1 MGYSTGILD
10 KRIVILNRKKA
21 ETSDFGLDGE
31 GIQWEETTCV
41 WANVTWS
48 KGVRALSAGAIDA
61 YAVKMVRIRWT
72 SDVTMRSRV
81 RYEDQVFQILSDTF
95 QSDKRANT
103 IQFLMQ
109 QINEE

>member
-1 MGYSTGILD
+1 M
-10 KRIVILNRKKA
+10 ILNRKKA

-31 GIQWEETTCV
+31 GIQWEETACV

-61 YAVKMVRIRWT
+61 YAVKIVRIRWT
-72 SDVTMRSRV
+72 SDVTIRSRV
-81 RYEDQVFQILSDTF
+81 RYEDQVFQILPDTF